1 MRLWVLSLAA
11 VAVGWGCQA
20 DPVSL
25 PDRGAGGAGGADV
38 AVDATPG
45 DLGDVDEGMGGTGGA
60 GGDAM
65 VDLDVGP
72 SEDVGLDLGVDAE
85 VDAVV
90 DMMEPDWSG
99 PPVEPPAFEVT
110 AVARRGEDTFFV
122 WVDEVGQLVQ
132 LFVDEAGRSSAVEV
146 VETPLTRP
154 TRVVA
159 HVAAGFPWVAYG
171 APGEQISVYQP
182 DLPGATKLVMEDLYG
197 EPVLSPAG
205 EGVLVFGLD
214 EAGAVAWRHVSNDLV
229 VSGREGGLVDVP
241 PPTAAGEVP
250 LGVVLVLGDVE
261 QCIELSADGWVSRA
275 SFACTGDR
283 IEIVSDGHQPLSTML
298 YRFGNA
304 QRIGLRR
311 LYGKRSPERVLVLEF
326 LDGLA
331 FGLDGQRRP
340 VVGSG
345 TQGQTVAAL
354 IGPYDTWE
362 TAESWVDFN
371 NSPFGRVR
379 AMAQRALPSRAAQQL
394 PGGEEDE
401 FVEQYLLALDFRAS
415 GSPRVRVLPLRRRG
429 THSLGDE
436 ANCVPRAE
444 TCDGADEDCDTVVN
458 NGLCC
463 EGPREQAGY
472 RWTLAGNRRVAR
484 VATPEGG
491 ERFELLMADVEFGD
505 AYRVLYRLA
514 DTYTWEGKTFHLRA
528 GIEMAPLDLRVT
540 FEGAVDGQMLLGAG
554 GTSVLIARR
563 APAEPGGE
571 PGGLA
576 VFFNNASEADSPRL
590 KDVVDIDCPEILAAD
605 VLEHS
610 LPVEGAGGE
619 QVVVVC
625 PDKILRIHANEGIL
639 DLAQPVGTLGV
650 PRLGWATMLRE
661 SEDQLAILVGYEF
674 GNGEGW
680 NAARFVIEAGEPPVL
695 QGQPGGALN
704 YAGGTSLQHPA
715 YLQPPVFYLADD
727 HPPVQIIDGRYA
739 RVPIAVSTDDN
750 RDVLDWKEMRLAPMP
765 DRTVP
770 GRTSNG
776 IMVYSAMEYS
786 WFDDEGEEQTQTGWW
801 VGEVEDV
808 DEPFNFWSNE
818 PAFTVD
824 GTVAY
829 WRVTRGPYDAR
840 SNAVVFNYPV
850 AIITSADNGMGGSW
864 LMRTQQAQCSSP

>member
-1 MRLWVLSLAA
+1 MRAWVLSLAA

-20 DPVSL
+20 DPV
-25 PDRGAGGAGGADV
+25 PVMDQGEGGSGGDV
-38 AVDATPG
+38 AIDAMPG
-45 DLGDVDEGMGGTGGA
+45 DMGQFDEGMGGSGGA
-60 GGDAM
+60 DPDAM

-72 SEDVGLDLGVDAE
+72 MVDVGVDAE
-85 VDAVV
+85 VDAEVDAMV
-90 DMMEPDWSG
+90 DMMEPDYSG
-99 PPVEPPAFEVT
+99 PPVAPPDFEVV
-110 AVARRGEDTFFV
+110 AVARRGQETIFV

-132 LFVDEAGRSSAVEV
+132 LLVDDAGRAEPLEI

-171 APGEQISVYQP
+171 APGEQITVYQP
-182 DLPGATKLVMEDLYG
+182 DLPGATKRVIEDLYG
-197 EPVLSPAG
+197 EPVLSPAR

-229 VSGREGGLVDVP
+229 MSPREGGLMDMP

-261 QCIELSADGWVSRA
+261 QCIEISAAGWLARS
-275 SFACTGDR
+275 SFACAGDR
-283 IEIVSDGHQPLSTML
+283 VQIVSDGQQPLSTML
-298 YRFGNA
+298 YQFGNA

-326 LDGLA
+326 LDGLSFA
-331 FGLDGQRRP
+331 LDGQRRP

-345 TQGQTVAAL
+345 TQGQTVAAM

-362 TAESWVDFN
+362 TAESWADFN
-371 NSPFGRVR
+371 SSPFGRVR
-379 AMAQRALPSRAAQQL
+379 AMAQRALPGRADRAL
-394 PGGEEDE
+394 PGAEEGEEA
-401 FVEQYLLALDFRAS
+401 EQFAVALDFRAS

-429 THSLGDE
+429 THSLGNE

-444 TCDGADEDCDTVVN
+444 TCDGADEDCDSVVN

-463 EGPREQAGY
+463 EGPRDQAAY

-484 VATPEGG
+484 VATPDGG

-505 AYRVLYRLA
+505 AYRLLYRLEN
-514 DTYTWEGKTFHLRA
+514 TYTWEGKTFHLRP

-576 VFFNNASEADSPRL
+576 VFFNNASEAENPRL
-590 KDVVDIDCPEILAAD
+590 KDSVDIDCPEILAAD
-605 VLEHS
+605 VLDHS
-610 LPVEGAGGE
+610 VPVEGAGGE

-625 PDKILRIHANEGIL
+625 PDKIMRIHANEGIL
-639 DLAQPVGTLGV
+639 DLSQPVATLGV

-680 NAARFVIEAGEPPVL
+680 NAARFVIQSANRPVL
-695 QGQPGGALN
+695 QAQPGGALN
-704 YAGGTSLQHPA
+704 YAQGSSLRYPT

-727 HPPVQIIDGRYA
+727 HPPVQIIDGREA
-739 RVPIAVSTDDN
+739 RVPVPVTVDD

-770 GRTSNG
+770 GRTSSG
-776 IMVYSAMEYS
+776 ILVYSAMTYS
-786 WFDDEGEEQTQTGWW
+786 WFDDEGEEQSETGWW
-801 VGEVEDV
+801 VAEVEDV

-818 PAFTVD
+818 PAFTID
-824 GTVAY
+824 GGVEY

-840 SNAVVFNYPV
+840 SNAVVFNYPL
-850 AIITSADNGMGGSW
+850 ALITSTDNGAGGSW
-864 LMRTQQAQCSSP
+864 MMRTRQAQCSSP